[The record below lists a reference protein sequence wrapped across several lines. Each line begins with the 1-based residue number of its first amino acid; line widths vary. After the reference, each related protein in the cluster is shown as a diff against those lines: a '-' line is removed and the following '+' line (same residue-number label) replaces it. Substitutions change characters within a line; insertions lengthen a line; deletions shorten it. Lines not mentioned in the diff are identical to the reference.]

1 MISST
6 LRRCLLIIVFLML
19 SACDF
24 NSLVFNLSGEDA
36 NKPPGGGAKPSQ
48 TSVKV
53 VASQVIEDEIFNLRG
68 DSQLELDLTPPEG
81 STAPTFAVQAT
92 GDGTKQVSIAGFDR
106 GKICWVN
113 YSFKKTIMQLNGS
126 VDAQTQALTFT
137 LTETFE
143 GKPTTTTDCGM
154 LPPMDGTLLFTP
166 SVEGP
171 YRLSLENPVFKLSSE
186 PNSWTEV
193 RLEIEGE

>member
-24 NSLVFNLSGEDA
+24 NALLFNGSESDA
-36 NKPPGGGAKPSQ
+36 NKPPDVQSKPAQ
-48 TSVKV
+48 VRV
-53 VASQVIEDEIFNLRG
+53 LISQVIEDDSAKVRG
-68 DSQLELDLTPPEG
+68 DSQIDLDLSPPEG
-81 STAPTFAVQAT
+81 STTSTFAVQAT
-92 GDGTKQVSIAGFDR
+92 GDGTKQVSIAAFDR

-113 YSFKKTIMQLNGS
+113 YSFNKTIMQLNGS
-126 VDAQTQALTFT
+126 VDAQTQSLTFT

-154 LPPMDGTLLFTP
+154 MPPMDGSLLFTP

-171 YRLSLENPVFKLSSE
+171 YRLSPENPVFKLSSE

-193 RLEIEGE
+193 RLETEGE

>member
-24 NSLVFNLSGEDA
+24 NALLFNLDGADA
-36 NKPPGGGAKPSQ
+36 NDPPGGQSKPSQ

-53 VASQVIEDEIFNLRG
+53 LASQVIEDESVNVRG
-68 DSQLELDLTPPEG
+68 DAQLELDLTPPEG
-81 STAPTFAVQAT
+81 ATTPTFAVQAT
-92 GDGTKQVSIAGFDR
+92 ADGTKQVSIAALDG
-106 GKICWVN
+106 GQICWVN
-113 YSFKKTIMQLNGS
+113 FSFITIVQLNGS

-143 GKPTTTTDCGM
+143 GKPTTTSDCSIT
-154 LPPMDGTLLFTP
+154 PPVDGTLFFTP
-166 SVEGP
+166 FADGP
-171 YRLSLENPVFKLSSE
+171 YSLSLENPVVKQSFA

-193 RLEIEGE
+193 RLEDGGD

>member
-1 MISST
+1 VISST
-6 LRRCLLIIVFLML
+6 LRRCLFIIVFLML

-24 NSLVFNLSGEDA
+24 NLGGEDA
-36 NKPPGGGAKPSQ
+36 NKPPGIQIKPSQ
-48 TSVKV
+48 VKV
-53 VASQVIEDEIFNLRG
+53 LISQVIEDEAANVRG
-68 DSQLELDLTPPEG
+68 DSQIDLDLTPPEG
-81 STAPTFAVQAT
+81 STTSTFAVQAT
-92 GDGTKQVSIAGFDR
+92 GDGTKQVSIAAFDR
-106 GKICWVN
+106 GTICWVN

-143 GKPTTTTDCGM
+143 GKPTTNTDCSM
-154 LPPMDGTLLFTP
+154 IPPMDGSLLFTP

>member
-24 NSLVFNLSGEDA
+24 NSLIFNLSGEDA
-36 NKPPGGGAKPSQ
+36 NKPPDIETKPSQ

-81 STAPTFAVQAT
+81 STSPTFAVQAT
-92 GDGTKQVSIAGFDR
+92 GDGTKQVSIAALDQ

-113 YSFKKTIMQLNGS
+113 FSFNTIVQLNGS
-126 VDAQTQALTFT
+126 VDAQSPALEFT

-143 GKPTTTTDCGM
+143 SKPSATSDCTII
-154 LPPMDGTLLFTP
+154 PMDGTHLFVP
-166 SVEGP
+166 FAEGL
-171 YRLSLENPVFKLSSE
+171 YKLSPENPVVKMSSA
-186 PNSWTEV
+186 PDSWTEV
-193 RLEIEGE
+193 RLETEGE